1 MWLPSLRVFG
11 FGIYCMPQWQPP
23 EVATSLLQVRSAS
36 RPEPLV
42 AAVLQLERHLRRH
55 VMTKA
60 WRGRRPAPLPQP
72 VAPATP
78 KLAQEVTPAALAL
91 RASDWR
97 RQEVLKQQALQEPEQ
112 RRRSSR
118 QAGKRCFVKVLPIG
132 SQGSSEN
139 LSRLPASRV
148 HHCGRQ

>member
-1 MWLPSLRVFG
+1 M
-11 FGIYCMPQWQPP
+11 
-23 EVATSLLQVRSAS
+23 LQV
-36 RPEPLV
+36 
-42 AAVLQLERHLRRH
+42 ERHLRRH

-60 WRGRRPAPLPQP
+60 WRGHRPAPLPQP

-97 RQEVLKQQALQEPEQ
+97 RQEVLKQPAPQEPEQ

-118 QAGKRCFVKVLPIG
+118 QAGKRCFVKVLRVG

-139 LSRLPASRV
+139 LGRLPASRV
-148 HHCGRQ
+148 HHCGCQWLSGAVQGWEW